1 MTLALGAGAV
11 AGAPAWAATVDR
23 WIVLAAGSEGL
34 PGAPEA
40 LAALRAGLRAALP
53 DAEILTPED
62 VAARARAADEAS
74 DAPARARTLLD
85 EARGHRLKLES
96 ALAVASCREALSV
109 AGTTLLFFHDRAAL
123 AQMQLALAAAEIE
136 ADRLV
141 AARATLHEALRTDP
155 ALRVDPGRFSP
166 DLVALHAEILRV
178 GAEPP
183 RPPTTA
189 ELARLGAAIGAT
201 AIVVATVELL
211 GERPTLRAA
220 LFEPARGDFARV
232 VSELFDPSSGLPSR
246 PSSGLPS
253 GPSSGPSS
261 PADAAV
267 APSARP
273 AGSGVAPSPA
283 AAGAAVARALALG
296 PTAAPSP
303 VSVPAAAS
311 THAPSGPGAPAASL
325 APGVTPRPP
334 LWRRPLFWTGV
345 GAGAALVAVA
355 TGVTVSLLRPAAVD
369 VILEHPGQ

>member
-1 MTLALGAGAV
+1 
-11 AGAPAWAATVDR
+11 
-23 WIVLAAGSEGL
+23 
-34 PGAPEA
+34 
-40 LAALRAGLRAALP
+40 
-53 DAEILTPED
+53 
-62 VAARARAADEAS
+62 
-74 DAPARARTLLD
+74 
-85 EARGHRLKLES
+85 
-96 ALAVASCREALSV
+96 VASCREALSV

-232 VSELFDPSSGLPSR
+232 VSELFDPSSGLSSRPSSGLPSR

-311 THAPSGPGAPAASL
+311 TRAPSGPGAPAASL